1 MGLVRNLKKRLD
13 DWVNKILVEL
23 SYHYITQRA
32 KQTTKKQDNSLQTG
46 FSRSSLTMEPQN
58 TTIATYSQDIL
69 EKITMKGTSTE
80 DTVYSTRKWSI
91 ARIDEAKP
99 VADKNAIYKEFAEWI
114 ELEIGDDDIEVLSLE
129 PLDDYYRESEG

>member
-1 MGLVRNLKKRLD
+1 MGLVRNLKKKLD

-23 SYHYITQRA
+23 SYHYIIQRA
-32 KQTTKKQDNSLQTG
+32 KQTTKKPDNSLRTG
-46 FSRSSLTMEPQN
+46 FLRSSLTMEPQN

-80 DTVYSTRKWSI
+80 ETVYSTRKWSI